1 LIRRRNKRK
10 KGEKLSTKITS
21 TGRHSDS
28 NSVSKVTDEDSDFF
42 LDDSS
47 SSKNKP

>member
-1 LIRRRNKRK
+1 LIRRRHKRK

-21 TGRHSDS
+21 SGRHSDS
-28 NSVSKVTDEDSDFF
+28 NSVSEVTNEDIDFF

-47 SSKNKP
+47 SRKNKP